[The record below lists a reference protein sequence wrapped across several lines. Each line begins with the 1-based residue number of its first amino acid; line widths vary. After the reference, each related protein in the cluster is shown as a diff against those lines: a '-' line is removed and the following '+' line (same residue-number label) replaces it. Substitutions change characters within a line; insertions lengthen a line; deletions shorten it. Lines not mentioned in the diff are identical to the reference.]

1 MFLEVRKVITILEEC
16 CLWYILKDFFIGLRG
31 GFEKHCTR
39 ASLHSD
45 TVEDLIRISVE
56 GPSLED
62 VDGRESVVSW
72 FSRGQRSR
80 KLNYRSWPS
89 EGHVTAMEDSP

>member
-1 MFLEVRKVITILEEC
+1 MKLFGSLRWDGGTG
-16 CLWYILKDFFIGLRG
+16 FFIGLRG

-56 GPSLED
+56 GASLED
-62 VDGRESVVSW
+62 VDARESVVSG

-80 KLNYRSWPS
+80 RPNYRSWPS

>member
-1 MFLEVRKVITILEEC
+1 MVLEVRKVITILEEC
-16 CLWYILKDFFIGLRG
+16 CMWYILKDFLIGLRG

-56 GPSLED
+56 GSSLED
-62 VDGRESVVSW
+62 ESVVSG
-72 FSRGQRSR
+72 FSQSQRSR
-80 KLNYRSWPS
+80 RTNYRSWPP

>member
-1 MFLEVRKVITILEEC
+1 MVLEVRKVITILEKC

-31 GFEKHCTR
+31 GFEKHSTR

-62 VDGRESVVSW
+62 VDARESVAA
-72 FSRGQRSR
+72 GLAEAKDQ
-80 KLNYRSWPS
+80 
-89 EGHVTAMEDSP
+89 EG

>member
-1 MFLEVRKVITILEEC
+1 MVLEVRKVITILEEC

-31 GFEKHCTR
+31 GFEKHRTR
-39 ASLHSD
+39 ASLHSH
-45 TVEDLIRISVE
+45 TVEDLIRLSVE
-56 GPSLED
+56 GASLED
-62 VDGRESVVSW
+62 VDARESVVSW

-80 KLNYRSWPS
+80 RKNYRSLPF

>member
-1 MFLEVRKVITILEEC
+1 MKLFGSLRWNGGTG
-16 CLWYILKDFFIGLRG
+16 FFIGLRG

-62 VDGRESVVSW
+62 ESVVSG
-72 FSRGQRSR
+72 FSQSQRSR
-80 KLNYRSWPS
+80 RTNYRCWPS

>member
-1 MFLEVRKVITILEEC
+1 M
-16 CLWYILKDFFIGLRG
+16 GLRG

-39 ASLHSD
+39 AFLRSD
-45 TVEDLIRISVE
+45 TVEDLIRLSVE
-56 GPSLED
+56 GASLED
-62 VDGRESVVSW
+62 VDARECGRW

-80 KLNYRSWPS
+80 RPNYRSWPF

>member
-1 MFLEVRKVITILEEC
+1 MVG
-16 CLWYILKDFFIGLRG
+16 WGAGLFYGFKG
-31 GFEKHCTR
+31 GGGGGVEKHCTR
-39 ASLHSD
+39 ASLRSD

-56 GPSLED
+56 GASLED
-62 VDGRESVVSW
+62 VDARESVASW
-72 FSRGQRSR
+72 FSQGQRSR

>member
-1 MFLEVRKVITILEEC
+1 MKLFGSLRWDGGTG
-16 CLWYILKDFFIGLRG
+16 FFIGLRG
-31 GFEKHCTR
+31 GFERHCTR

-56 GPSLED
+56 GSSLED
-62 VDGRESVVSW
+62 ESVVSG
-72 FSRGQRSR
+72 FSQSQRSR
-80 KLNYRSWPS
+80 RTNYRSWPS

>member
-1 MFLEVRKVITILEEC
+1 MVLEVRKIITILEEC
-16 CLWYILKDFFIGLRG
+16 CLWYILKDFLIGLRG

-56 GPSLED
+56 GASLED
-62 VDGRESVVSW
+62 VDARESVAAGLAEAKDQEGQTTGDGHP
-72 FSRGQRSR
+72 RG
-80 KLNYRSWPS
+80 
-89 EGHVTAMEDSP
+89 M

>member
-1 MFLEVRKVITILEEC
+1 MKLFGSLRLDGGTG
-16 CLWYILKDFFIGLRG
+16 FFIGLRG
-31 GFEKHCTR
+31 GFEKHCAR

-62 VDGRESVVSW
+62 ESVVSG
-72 FSRGQRSR
+72 FSQSQRSR
-80 KLNYRSWPS
+80 RTNYRSWPS

>member
-1 MFLEVRKVITILEEC
+1 MFSEIIWYSEVGWGRHL
-16 CLWYILKDFFIGLRG
+16 FIGLRG
-31 GFEKHCTR
+31 GTDHCTR

-56 GPSLED
+56 GSSLED
-62 VDGRESVVSW
+62 VDARESVASW

-80 KLNYRSWPS
+80 RTNYRSWPS
-89 EGHVTAMEDSP
+89 EGHVTAMEGSP